1 MKSYNILLL
10 LAIIFNLI
18 ACIKEP
24 TVVPSSVYDCT
35 SDIVNTHPNSAAF
48 DAFLEDKIKQGIPGM
63 TMIVESPEGIWTGA
77 AGLADIPNNIP
88 MKACNEMRIGSTTKS
103 FTATIILQLHE
114 QGVLNVGD
122 SISQYL
128 DAEMVQKIANAELAT
143 IEQLLNHTSGIEDYT
158 SIISFS
164 IRLLNDFSHPWTPEE
179 ELAFIYEEPAAFA
192 PGTQRKYS
200 NSNYLLL
207 GLIAERV
214 TGKSGATLFQ
224 ERIFT
229 PLNLANTSFNQDHSI
244 PENLVRGYSDE
255 EENFVLIDRTDFTFA
270 HSSMDGGAIS
280 TVADL
285 RTYIQAALT
294 PNKLFSAEMIE
305 RMTTVIP
312 PSGEDK
318 TISTKDTPL
327 TFNGIGLGWFNM
339 KTAYGTAYG
348 HGGALRGFKANMV
361 YFPDSETTICYLMN
375 GSNGKV
381 NQLERT
387 IRESEIVSLL
397 FE

>member
-1 MKSYNILLL
+1 MKSYNIFLLL
-10 LAIIFNLI
+10 GITLSLI

-24 TVVPSSVYDCT
+24 TVVTSSKYDCT
-35 SDIVNTHPNSAAF
+35 SDIVNTHPNSAVF

-63 TMIVESPEGIWTGA
+63 TMIVESPAGIWTGA

-88 MKACNEMRIGSTTKS
+88 MKACNKMRIGSTTKT
-103 FTATIILQLHE
+103 FTATIILQLAE
-114 QGVLNVGD
+114 QGILNLSD

-128 DAEMVQKIANAELAT
+128 APEMVKKIANAELAT

-158 SIISFS
+158 GLINYSIK
-164 IRLLNDFSHPWTPEE
+164 LLNDLNHPWTPEE

-214 TGKSGATLFQ
+214 TGKSGTTLFQ
-224 ERIFT
+224 EQIFT
-229 PLNLANTSFNQDHSI
+229 PLNLANTSFNQVHST
-244 PENLVRGYSDE
+244 PEDLVRGYSDE
-255 EENFVLIDRTDFTFA
+255 EENFVLVDRTDFTFA

-285 RTYIQAALT
+285 RTYVQAAMT
-294 PNKLFSAEMIE
+294 PGRLFSAEMIE
-305 RMTTVIP
+305 RMKTVIP
-312 PSGEDK
+312 PSGEDQ

-339 KTAYGTAYG
+339 KTPYGTGYG
-348 HGGALRGFKANMV
+348 HGGALRGYKANMI
-361 YFPDSETTICYLMN
+361 YFPDSKTSVCYLMN
-375 GSNGKV
+375 GNNGKV
-381 NQLERT
+381 SELEKT
-387 IRESEIVSLL
+387 IRSEEIVSLL